1 MKEKFES
8 YRWLFH
14 AILAVVIFITA
25 MLLPF
30 FSPERLIVTLI
41 GFILIGFGIYRLYRL
56 VRRNQWDNAL
66 IKRINVIEMLGH
78 VLLGIFLLYWIWGL
92 NESLGLL
99 LGYLIGAVLIL
110 RGVIHFYSD
119 QNKETNDDITVFL
132 LHIGAIIGGSYIVF
146 QGDFTAEV
154 LLGFIIVMATRRSI
168 KYALLAFNEFRE
180 KQRVAQLSLAGQM
193 SLTNE
198 PETIQHLPEDAQT
211 EEEEQDSDKLSS

>member
-1 MKEKFES
+1 MKEKLES

-14 AILAVVIFITA
+14 AILAAVIFITA

-41 GFILIGFGIYRLYRL
+41 GLILIGFGIFRLYRL
-56 VRRNQWDNAL
+56 VRRNQWDNGL
-66 IKRINVIEMLGH
+66 IKRINLIEMFGH
-78 VLLGIFLLYWIWGL
+78 VLLGIFLLYWIWGV
-92 NESLGLL
+92 NETLGLL

-119 QNKETNDDITVFL
+119 QNKETNDDITVFF

-168 KYALLAFNEFRE
+168 KYALLSFSEYRE
-180 KQRVAQLSLAGQM
+180 KQRVTQLSSAAQA
-193 SLTNE
+193 SLTSNQE
-198 PETIQHLPEDAQT
+198 AIHHSSADEVEEDDQKS
-211 EEEEQDSDKLSS
+211 EMSQL